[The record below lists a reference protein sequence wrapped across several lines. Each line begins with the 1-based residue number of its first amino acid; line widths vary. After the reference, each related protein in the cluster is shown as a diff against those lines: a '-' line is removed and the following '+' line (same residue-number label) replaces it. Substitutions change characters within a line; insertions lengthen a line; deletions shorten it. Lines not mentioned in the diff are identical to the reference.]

1 MDSYDKLPDVEI
13 IPVGEFSEKFLEM
26 GISTFIDACNYIHDI
41 DYGSNTNY
49 EDRMILFKENKGT
62 CTSKHAF
69 ISSLAQ

>member
-49 EDRMILFKENKGT
+49 EDRMILFK
-62 CTSKHAF
+62 
-69 ISSLAQ
+69 